1 MPSTPIA
8 SVDGLRYQ
16 ACSSLDSAS
25 ASLAMPWT
33 RPCSSSMGLGCVN
46 SETPTETTASAT
58 KAAIAPQNA
67 AACGDPRLMMSQL
80 SP

>member
-16 ACSSLDSAS
+16 ACSSSESVLGFVGHAVDEALQLLDR
-25 ASLAMPWT
+25 L
-33 RPCSSSMGLGCVN
+33 GLR
-46 SETPTETTASAT
+46 EQRDDDLTTASAT

-67 AACGDPRLMMSQL
+67 AAWADPRLMMSQL

>member
-1 MPSTPIA
+1 MPSTPMA

-16 ACSSLDSAS
+16 AFSSAESAS

-33 RPCSSSMGLGCVN
+33 RPCSSSMGLGVVN
-46 SETPTETTASAT
+46 IETMTETTASAT
-58 KAAIAPQNA
+58 NAAIAPQNA
-67 AACGDPRLMMSQL
+67 AAYGDPRLMRSQL